1 MDLGPDSA
9 APGWLFKKKSIKMY
23 GNMNVKKKLFAL

>member
-9 APGWLFKKKSIKMY
+9 AMARIWGHGIEGASCPSP
-23 GNMNVKKKLFAL
+23 